1 MLTYADRYWELCG
14 RVSEASM
21 SMIFM
26 RGADSLANAQWST
39 YDPPHTSTY
48 EALSGGNTQKKQKNE
63 AEGGQRGEG
72 ESREETR
79 SRRSRKLVGGYE
91 EGSNGWRQLHAWV
104 AGQEV
109 EVAPSRDEP
118 GEEEVLTALRGWQE
132 LLPTHSAFTLEA
144 AEQIIAEVYSQRRS
158 KWWSGVGAGH

>member
-48 EALSGGNTQKKQKNE
+48 ESPSGGNTHKKQKNK
-63 AEGGQRGEG
+63 AEGGQRGE
-72 ESREETR
+72 SREETL
-79 SRRSRKLVGGYE
+79 SSLSRKLVGGYE

-132 LLPTHSAFTLEA
+132 LLPTHTAFTLEA

-158 KWWSGVGAGH
+158 KWWSGVGAGN